1 MVPAG
6 LERNDAA
13 PDVVSAEPEGR
24 MLGWIVLVA
33 LLALAA
39 FPKSLG
45 WIRVRLF
52 EVTDHALHNATPT
65 RVIFWAVALVTV
77 VSFAQLLS
85 AEFAWLAALDMA
97 TFVELSAAV
106 AIAGAVARVD
116 LVRRS
121 AVVMVVRASRFLRR
135 RVGRSR
141 GVRRAVRMQRPRKL
155 PPPEDWAAAWA

>member
-1 MVPAG
+1 
-6 LERNDAA
+6 
-13 PDVVSAEPEGR
+13 
-24 MLGWIVLVA
+24 MLGWVVLAV
-33 LLALAA
+33 LLALAM

-45 WIRVRLF
+45 WMRVRLVDWT
-52 EVTDHALHNATPT
+52 ERALRNATPT
-65 RVIFWAVALVTV
+65 RLIFWAVALVMV

-106 AIAGAVARVD
+106 AIAGAVARVA

-121 AVVMVVRASRFLRR
+121 AVVMAVRAARFLRR
-135 RVGRSR
+135 RIVRSR
-141 GVRRAVRMQRPRKL
+141 SGRRAVRVQRPRKL